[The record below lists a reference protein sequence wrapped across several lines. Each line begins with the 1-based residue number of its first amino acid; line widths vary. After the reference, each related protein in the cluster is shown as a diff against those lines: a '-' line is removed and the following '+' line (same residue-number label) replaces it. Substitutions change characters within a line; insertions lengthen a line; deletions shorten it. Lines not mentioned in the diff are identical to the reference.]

1 MIEKSVYF
9 DRLGF
14 GIKYF
19 IGQNAKDNFDILDL
33 ASPDDW
39 WFHVLD
45 KPSCHVIAKLPGKFD
60 RDDLRHVKKQGA
72 VLCRQHSS
80 VNEKEKNHVCES
92 QTCSENRD
100 YWTSSCRTLRY
111 HVAQLNRTVFFHLI
125 KMLRNGDCGIFH
137 RIHVFLT
144 FRISH
149 FAIRFCHCHIFPE
162 WKRRIIRH
170 CII

>member
-14 GIKYF
+14 GIQYF

-72 VLCRQHSS
+72 VLCRQYSS
-80 VNEKEKNHVCES
+80 VNEKEKIMYAKVKHVQKTEIIG
-92 QTCSENRD
+92 QV
-100 YWTSSCRTLRY
+100 
-111 HVAQLNRTVFFHLI
+111 HVEHY
-125 KMLRNGDCGIFH
+125 GIM
-137 RIHVFLT
+137 
-144 FRISH
+144 
-149 FAIRFCHCHIFPE
+149 
-162 WKRRIIRH
+162 
-170 CII
+170 